1 MKPFMQIDVFHDT
14 VCPWCRIGKQ
24 HLKLALQQ
32 WTGEPVTV
40 RYHTFFLNA
49 DLPPEG
55 KEFRSHLLAKVGG
68 RMTLQQLFDTPT
80 ERGAQVGLTFNFE
93 AIQRS
98 PNTLLSH
105 RLIAITPEAQRET
118 MIDAIYAAYFE
129 HGRDI
134 GDLDTLVAIA
144 GDVGLNV
151 DDTRRRLLSDE
162 AQDEVLAEVKLA
174 QELGV
179 TGVPFFVVDN
189 LFAFSGAHPPEFML
203 KVMNQALSQPRVSQP

>member
-1 MKPFMQIDVFHDT
+1 MQIDVFHDT

-55 KEFRSHLLAKVGG
+55 KEFRSHLLAKGGG
-68 RMTLQQLFDTPT
+68 RMTLQQFFDIPR

-93 AIQRS
+93 AIERA

-105 RLIAITPEAQRET
+105 RLIAMTPEAQRET
-118 MIDAIYAAYFE
+118 MIDALYAAYFE

-134 GDLDTLVAIA
+134 GDLETLAAIA
-144 GDVGLNV
+144 GEVGLNAA
-151 DDTRRRLLSDE
+151 DIRQRLLTDE
-162 AQDEVLAEVKLA
+162 AQPEVLAEVRLA

-189 LFAFSGAHPPEFML
+189 RIAFSGAQPPEFML
-203 KVMNQALSQPRVSQP
+203 KVLNQALTQPRVSQP